1 MSGNWLGSSGRTLEP
16 LRLIRAL
23 NWKVHEHQGH
33 CPQLSDLYINLQI
46 PADAHVDM
54 SNAYWKNILWT
65 DKTKTELFGNN
76 VKRYVGVKVRLS
88 IRLYHVFIS
97 L

>member
-33 CPQLSDLYINLQI
+33 GPQLSDLYINLQI

-54 SNAYWKNILWT
+54 SNAYG
-65 DKTKTELFGNN
+65 KTFYGQI
-76 VKRYVGVKVRLS
+76 RQRLS
-88 IRLYHVFIS
+88 YLATMSRGTLE
-97 L
+97 